1 MRSTDMEQ
9 RKLNRKIRLGTVIS
23 NKMDKTVVV
32 TIERLVPHPM
42 YRKYIQRRS
51 KFKAHDSDNSC
62 QIGDRVLIE
71 QSRPLSKTK
80 RWTVVK
86 IVERAAV

>member
-1 MRSTDMEQ
+1 MEQ
-9 RKLNRKIRLGTVIS
+9 QKLNRKVRLGTVIS

-51 KFKAHDSDNSC
+51 KLKAHDSDNSC